1 MKRLIARATVATAI
15 AATVLPSPAF
25 GQANAPK
32 PISRADFVK
41 TVDNRFTAIDT
52 NRDGKVGKN
61 ELMAT
66 QQRELQTG
74 RQRIAEQLRVKFRQ
88 LDTNKD
94 GQLSQAEFLVVA
106 PTIRTT
112 ETADQLLAKLDA
124 NKNGTVSADEFRA
137 PELAKF
143 NKADANRDGVVT
155 PAEMRAAAG
164 KK

>member
-1 MKRLIARATVATAI
+1 MKRLIAPATVAAAI
-15 AATVLPSPAF
+15 AAAALPSAAF

-41 TVDNRFTAIDT
+41 TVDNRFIAIDT
-52 NRDGKVGKN
+52 GRDGKIGKN
-61 ELMAT
+61 ELTAA
-66 QQRELQTG
+66 QQRELQAG
-74 RQRIAEQLRVKFRQ
+74 RQRIAQQLQVKFRQ

-106 PTIRTT
+106 PTIRTS
-112 ETADQLLAKLDA
+112 ETPDQLLAKLDA
-124 NKNGTVSADEFRA
+124 NKNGTVSADEFRT

-155 PAEMRAAAG
+155 PAEMRGAAG
-164 KK
+164 QK